1 MKVIQTSNYNLDDY
15 PETQCSFDNLTKKEA
30 EDIAE
35 ELNRG
40 IDGNCPVWHKVVE
53 DDYELCKGLEA

>member
-15 PETQCSFDNLTKKEA
+15 PETLCSFEGLTKKEA

-35 ELNRG
+35 KLNHG
-40 IDGNCPVWHKVVE
+40 LNGDCPIWHTVVN
-53 DDYELCKGLEA
+53 DDYVLCEGPEA